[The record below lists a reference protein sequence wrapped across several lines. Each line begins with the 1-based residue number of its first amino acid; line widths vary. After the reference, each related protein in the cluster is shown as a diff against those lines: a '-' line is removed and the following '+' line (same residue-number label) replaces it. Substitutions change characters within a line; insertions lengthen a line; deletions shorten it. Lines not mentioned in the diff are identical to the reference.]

1 VGKDDEDMSEDTEE
15 SSRRPSPEPT
25 FPPPNS
31 TDFVEL
37 SIHEQ
42 LAYVKPVLTAI
53 LNDAYKPAQRRH
65 LDFIKGGT
73 ARTKTQESAAS
84 RGTVSPDDVGT
95 LQKCMMRWV
104 LREERREK
112 GNLYKDLEEN
122 GEGQETEVGQ
132 EQIIEVQFF
141 FFYQASR
148 F

>member
-1 VGKDDEDMSEDTEE
+1 MSEDTEE
-15 SSRRPSPEPT
+15 SSRELSPKPT

-84 RGTVSPDDVGT
+84 RGTMSPDDVGV

-104 LREERREK
+104 LRQERREK

-122 GEGQETEVGQ
+122 GGGQETEVGQ
-132 EQIIEVQFF
+132 EMIVEVQFF
-141 FFYQASR
+141 ISYRASR